1 MSNEVRLRGG
11 VKVEARAE
19 GDAPR
24 LVGYASVFET
34 EANIG
39 GMFREVIRKGAFSE
53 ALLRDDIHALDN
65 HDYGRVIGRK
75 KAGTLSIS
83 EDDHGLRVEITPPNT
98 TVVRDLLENVGA
110 GNIDQMSFS
119 FSMEGGRQ
127 SWDETGDLPLRSIEK
142 VGELLEVSVVP
153 RGAYETTEIALRS
166 FQASKAQ
173 PNNAAARLRMK
184 AKLIGK

>member
-1 MSNEVRLRGG
+1 M
-11 VKVEARAE
+11 KVEARADE
-19 GDAPR
+19 SMPR
-24 LVGYASVFET
+24 LVGYSAVFET

-39 GMFREVIRKGAFSE
+39 GMFREVIRKGAFTD
-53 ALLRDDIHALDN
+53 AILRDDIHALDN

-75 KAGTLSIS
+75 KAGTLTIS
-83 EDDHGLRVEITPPNT
+83 EDERGLRVEITPPNT
-98 TVVRDLLENVGA
+98 TIARDLMENIGA

-127 SWDETGDLPLRSIEK
+127 VWDESGDIPLRSIEK

-166 FQASKAQ
+166 LAASRQGMETAQ
-173 PNNAAARLRMK
+173 EFRLRVK
-184 AKLIGK
+184 RKLIR